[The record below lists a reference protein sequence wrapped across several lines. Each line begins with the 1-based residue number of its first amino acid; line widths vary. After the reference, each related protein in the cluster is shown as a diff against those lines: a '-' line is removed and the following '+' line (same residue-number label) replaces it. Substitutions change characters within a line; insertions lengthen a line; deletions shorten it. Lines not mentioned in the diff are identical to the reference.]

1 MGKRANKVWP
11 IWHKNELLKLFYIYI
26 LIRSKRYFT
35 ICNMYLGMH
44 QVLQRKHQ
52 QKCEDSLQKHK
63 LTKMSLFDKDKVGKL
78 QNIQTSNHISYLL
91 RRVTKVLTLPTI
103 HRKCIL
109 MLLHHNMFTSNLS
122 VIFFFPSTFTT
133 RIIQVDFTWRGFF
146 LFAYL
151 FVFAKSKCSG
161 NIQFVRLCFWFT
173 R

>member
-122 VIFFFPSTFTT
+122 VINLFFPLHIYNQNNPSRFYLKRFFFCLLICLFLRRVNAQETF
-133 RIIQVDFTWRGFF
+133 
-146 LFAYL
+146 
-151 FVFAKSKCSG
+151 SS
-161 NIQFVRLCFWFT
+161 
-173 R
+173 